1 MRWSET
7 CGAPQAR
14 FDFEQAAKYRDGMEA
29 VNLLLSKRDVIEFA
43 EENHSIVVYEYLDED
58 TIKLFL
64 IKRNVVCAQRAMLCG
79 ATVEIE
85 SLRRRVKALI
95 LSYFTRDT
103 ECDACRGYREDIDAA
118 QIIYSYLQSSA
129 CRYLVLQD
137 SWLEDDGSLIWR
149 LHCGIF
155 E

>member
-1 MRWSET
+1 MR
-7 CGAPQAR
+7 GAAAR

-64 IKRNVVCAQRAMLCG
+64 IKRNVVLHSERCSVA

-103 ECDACRGYREDIDAA
+103 ECDAAEVTGKISTLHKSSTAICRAA
-118 QIIYSYLQSSA
+118 PAVILFFRIHGSKTM
-129 CRYLVLQD
+129 
-137 SWLEDDGSLIWR
+137 GSLIWR